1 MAGGPL
7 EAAQAAWQEM
17 IAAGKVLRPG
27 QGIALRAA
35 QIVGLDPSGELR
47 ISAAEGTPA
56 AEVLQDT
63 VTRRRIEEELSQR
76 LGRPI
81 RVGGEGG
88 QEPLPPRVSQETAK
102 RQKLDRL
109 VGGDEGLKQ
118 LVDKLDLEFID

>member
-1 MAGGPL
+1 
-7 EAAQAAWQEM
+7 M

-56 AEVLQDT
+56 AEVLQNT

-109 VGGDEGLKQ
+109 MGGDEGLKQ